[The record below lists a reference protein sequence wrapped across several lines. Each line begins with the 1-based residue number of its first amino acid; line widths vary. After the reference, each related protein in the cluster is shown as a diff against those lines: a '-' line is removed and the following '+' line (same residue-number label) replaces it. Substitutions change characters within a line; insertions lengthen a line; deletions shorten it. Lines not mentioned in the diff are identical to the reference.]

1 MTPGWKFLLS
11 MMTLLV
17 INKELAYMERICS
30 MPIVLVAALFC
41 SFMPT
46 NFIVVVAAL
55 FVVLH
60 VYALSLPAAC
70 VVVLLL
76 LVLFLLYFRFS
87 AKDTV
92 AAAITPILWV
102 WKIPYIAPIIC
113 GLLGTP
119 ASAVSVGSGTILY
132 YVLKVIKKNE
142 MTLSTSEKDDILIQF
157 RMIID
162 EILHNREMYVA
173 LAAFSITIILV
184 YLIRRLSIN
193 YAWMIAMIAGAIT
206 NCLICFMGAL
216 VFGSDISVAF
226 VLIGNVLAIG
236 VAKVAEFFWFNVDYN
251 RTEYVQFEDDEYYYY
266 VKAVPKNVVAKPEKS
281 VKKVSSTTRPLPVS
295 EIKSQRRVA
304 ENTVSNRDGRGV
316 RTSNLSGASQ
326 RNVKIYEER
335 TLQNRTTKPEQTKK

>member
-1 MTPGWKFLLS
+1 MKSLLVFREKCRELYSRYEFIMTPGWKFLLS

-102 WKIPYIAPIIC
+102 WKIPYIAPIILRSPWNTGIGC
-113 GLLGTP
+113 
-119 ASAVSVGSGTILY
+119 
-132 YVLKVIKKNE
+132 
-142 MTLSTSEKDDILIQF
+142 F
-157 RMIID
+157 CR
-162 EILHNREMYVA
+162 
-173 LAAFSITIILV
+173 
-184 YLIRRLSIN
+184 IRYN
-193 YAWMIAMIAGAIT
+193 
-206 NCLICFMGAL
+206 
-216 VFGSDISVAF
+216 F
-226 VLIGNVLAIG
+226 VLC
-236 VAKVAEFFWFNVDYN
+236 F
-251 RTEYVQFEDDEYYYY
+251 
-266 VKAVPKNVVAKPEKS
+266 KS
-281 VKKVSSTTRPLPVS
+281 H
-295 EIKSQRRVA
+295 
-304 ENTVSNRDGRGV
+304 
-316 RTSNLSGASQ
+316 
-326 RNVKIYEER
+326 
-335 TLQNRTTKPEQTKK
+335 